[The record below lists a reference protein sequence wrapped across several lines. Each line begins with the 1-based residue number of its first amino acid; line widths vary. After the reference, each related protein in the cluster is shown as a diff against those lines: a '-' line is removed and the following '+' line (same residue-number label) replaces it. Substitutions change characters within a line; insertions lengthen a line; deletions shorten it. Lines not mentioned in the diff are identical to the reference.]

1 MDCCQVAF
9 VALWTVQTAV
19 ERLALVD
26 EALAIARNVAAAPG
40 AAHQQAERGIV
51 VSSCLR
57 AAVLSELGR
66 VDEMWPA
73 IAAARAVAQEQRIAF
88 GEVVLGGLEVPWHAM
103 AGRFDECDR
112 VIEQLEL
119 LGRRMAH
126 NNADEAIASSRLALR
141 LWQGRSIEM
150 VPVLEAFDSSPYPFA
165 ASIAV
170 YLWRAGEH
178 ERARRVYAERG
189 APLDHDSD
197 ISLLAWAH
205 AAELALYLGEADL
218 GRHAHERLAP
228 YAGLNTCAGSSLAL
242 GPVDTYL
249 ALAAAARG
257 DLALAGQHADD
268 AVALAKSWGIP
279 LVADWLAGLRDAH
292 GF

>member
-1 MDCCQVAF
+1 
-9 VALWTVQTAV
+9 
-19 ERLALVD
+19 
-26 EALAIARNVAAAPG
+26 
-40 AAHQQAERGIV
+40 
-51 VSSCLR
+51 
-57 AAVLSELGR
+57 
-66 VDEMWPA
+66 
-73 IAAARAVAQEQRIAF
+73 
-88 GEVVLGGLEVPWHAM
+88 
-103 AGRFDECDR
+103 
-112 VIEQLEL
+112 
-119 LGRRMAH
+119 
-126 NNADEAIASSRLALR
+126 
-141 LWQGRSIEM
+141 
-150 VPVLEAFDSSPYPFA
+150 
-165 ASIAV
+165 
-170 YLWRAGEH
+170 
-178 ERARRVYAERG
+178 VYAERG